1 MGALMVVENTRRGEA
16 RFSIT
21 IRRMTQF
28 SHLFQPLRIRGCTLK
43 NRIMSTGHDTTLPV
57 DGTVNAALVAYQ
69 EARARGGVG
78 LIVLQVSGVHET
90 ARYTNHVL
98 MATDD
103 GAIAGYRNVA
113 QAVHRHG
120 SVLFGQLFH
129 PGREMAEADGGLLNV
144 AYAPSSVPNERFHVM
159 PRPLKPAMINAIV
172 NGYGDAA
179 RRMQSAGLDGVE
191 IVASHGYLPA
201 QFLNPRVNLRED
213 AYGGGIDGRLRFLR
227 EVIFDIRSKV
237 GEGFVVGMRISGSEA
252 DDQGLT
258 EDETLEAVEL
268 LGDSIDYVHITVGTS
283 ATLGGAIH
291 IAPPMTFKNAYV
303 VPYAARIKRQSRIPV
318 FVTGRINQ
326 PQEADAVI
334 AANHADVCGMTRALI
349 SDPEMPNKAARG
361 ATEDIRAC
369 IACNQACI
377 GHFHKGYPISC
388 IQNPVSGREL
398 RFGTLSAASRRKK
411 VWVVG
416 GGPAGMKAAVIA
428 AERGHHAT
436 LFEAERRLGGQALLA
451 QMLPGR
457 AEFGGLVT
465 NLQRELHLAGVPVHR
480 GTRVDRAMIAAA
492 APDVV
497 LIATGAKPYRPQF
510 PQEGALQIVDSWQ
523 VLRGEG
529 TIGQSVVVIDWR
541 ADWIGIGIAEHLA
554 MGGRSV
560 RLAVSGIAAGET
572 LPFYVRDH
580 SVAGLHK
587 LGVKVLP
594 YMRLY
599 GSDADSVYL
608 QHVGSGEAVVI
619 DKVDTLV
626 LCTGHTPVDELSDAL
641 EDMDIEVRVIGDA
654 ASPRTAEEAVYE
666 GLSVA
671 AEI

>member
-1 MGALMVVENTRRGEA
+1 MLVENTRRGEA

-21 IRRMTQF
+21 IRRMTNF

-103 GAIAGYRNVA
+103 GAIGGYRNVA
-113 QAVHRHG
+113 EAVHRHG
-120 SVLFGQLFH
+120 TVLFGQLFH

-172 NGYGDAA
+172 RGYGDAA
-179 RRMQSAGLDGVE
+179 RRMHSAGLDGVE

-213 AYGGGIDGRLRFLR
+213 RYGGGIDGRLRFLR
-227 EVIFDIRSKV
+227 EVIADIRAKV

-361 ATEDIRAC
+361 ATDDIRAC

-398 RFGTLSAASRRKK
+398 RFGSLGLASRRKK

-428 AERGHHAT
+428 AERGHDAT

-465 NLQRELHLAGVPVHR
+465 NLERELHLARVPVHK
-480 GTRVDRAMIAAA
+480 GSRVDRAMIAAA

-529 TIGQSVVVIDWR
+529 TVGQSVVVIDWR

-626 LCTGHTPVDELSDAL
+626 LCTGHTPVDELSDTL
-641 EDMDIEVRVIGDA
+641 EDMDVEVRVIGDA

>member
-1 MGALMVVENTRRGEA
+1 
-16 RFSIT
+16 
-21 IRRMTQF
+21 MTAF
-28 SHLFQPLRIRGCTLK
+28 THLLQPLRIRGCTLK
-43 NRIMSTGHDTTLPV
+43 NRIMSSGHDTTLPV

-103 GAIAGYRNVA
+103 ASIEGYRNVA
-113 QAVHRHG
+113 QAVHRFG
-120 SVLFGQLFH
+120 TVLFAQLFH
-129 PGREMAEADGGLLNV
+129 PGREIAEADGGLLSV
-144 AYAPSSVPNERFHVM
+144 AYAPSSVPNERFRVM
-159 PRPLKPAMINAIV
+159 PRPLKQAMIDAIV
-172 NGYGDAA
+172 QGYGDAA
-179 RRMQSAGLDGVE
+179 RRMQTAGLDGVE

-213 AYGGGIDGRLRFLR
+213 RYGGDLEGRLCFLR
-227 EVIFDIRSKV
+227 EVISDIRAKV
-237 GEGFVVGMRISGSEA
+237 SEDFVVGMRISASEI

-258 EDETLEAVEL
+258 EDETLEAVSS
-268 LGDSIDYVHITVGTS
+268 LGESIDYVHITLGTS
-283 ATLGGAIH
+283 ASLGGAIH

-303 VPYAARIKRQSRIPV
+303 VPYAARIKRQSKIPV

-326 PQEADAVI
+326 PQDAEAVI
-334 AANHADVCGMTRALI
+334 ASGHADVCGMTRALI
-349 SDPEMPNKAARG
+349 SDPDMPNKTARG
-361 ATEDIRAC
+361 TPEDIRAC

-398 RFGTLSAASRRKK
+398 RFGALPSATRRKK
-411 VWVVG
+411 IMVVG

-428 AERGHHAT
+428 SQRGHHAA
-436 LFEAERRLGGQALLA
+436 LFESERRLGGQALLA
-451 QMLPGR
+451 QLLPGR

-465 NLQRELHLAGVPVHR
+465 NLQRELELAQVTVHR
-480 GTRVDRAMIAAA
+480 GVRVDRAKVLAE

-497 LIATGAKPYRPQF
+497 LIATGAVPYRPAF
-510 PQEGALQIVDSWQ
+510 PQEGELQVVDAWE
-523 VLRGEG
+523 VLRGQV
-529 TIGQSVVVIDWR
+529 TVGQSVVVIDWR

-554 MGGRSV
+554 RQGRSV
-560 RLAVSGIAAGET
+560 RLAVSAIAAGES
-572 LPFYVRDH
+572 LPLYVRDH
-580 SVAGLHK
+580 AAASLHK
-587 LGVKVLP
+587 LGVKVLT

-608 QHVGSGEAVVI
+608 QHVSSDEAVVL

-626 LCTGHTPVDELSDAL
+626 LCTGHTPVDDLSDAL
-641 EDMDIEVRVIGDA
+641 EGLDIDVRVIGDA

-666 GLSVA
+666 GLKVA